1 MDRYDM
7 EIEEPRDF
15 KWLWWAVPIVVVAGL
30 GGALYYGRYYKQQ
43 PVAAQVQTEP
53 AAPVAEAEAPAVR
66 NTIEPPAGTAAA
78 DPLPPLGASDG
89 EMRNSL
95 EGVFGR
101 SLENFLVPRDIVRH
115 FVATI
120 DNLPRKKNAAQ
131 MWPVKPTAGEFAIS
145 GSNDE
150 LITLNEENYARYE
163 PLMAVLKNTD
173 ATEVAALYKRFYPLF
188 QKAYEE
194 QGYPDGYFNDR
205 LVAVIDHLLETPEV
219 QGPIP
224 LNQPKVFYEF
234 ADPALEQRSSGQ
246 KLLIRMGPGNAAL
259 IKLKLRELRRE
270 IVTRS

>member
-1 MDRYDM
+1 MYRYDM
-7 EIEEPRDF
+7 EIEEPRNY
-15 KWLWWAVPIVVVAGL
+15 KWLWWAVPIVAIAGL

-43 PVAAQVQTEP
+43 Q
-53 AAPVAEAEAPAVR
+53 PVAEQAQAEPKAPAAETPPVR
-66 NTIEPPAGTAAA
+66 NTIEPPATAAA
-78 DPLPPLGASDG
+78 AEPLPELSASDG

-101 SLENFLVPRDIVRH
+101 SLENFLVPKDIVRH
-115 FVATI
+115 FVATV

-131 MWPVKPTAGEFAIS
+131 MWPVKPTAGEFAIE

-150 LITLNEENYARYE
+150 LITLNEANYARYE

-205 LVAVIDHLLETPEV
+205 LIAVIDHLLETPEV
-219 QGPIP
+219 QGPVR
-224 LNQPKVFYEF
+224 LNQPKVYYEF

-246 KLLIRMGPGNAAL
+246 KLLIRMGPSNAASV
-259 IKLKLRELRRE
+259 KLKLRELRRE
-270 IVTRS
+270 IVKRN

>member
-1 MDRYDM
+1 MNYYDM
-7 EIEEPRDF
+7 EIEEPRNYR
-15 KWLWWAVPIVVVAGL
+15 WLWWAVPVVVAVGL

-43 PVAAQVQTEP
+43 PVAEQAPAEP
-53 AAPVAEAEAPAVR
+53 AAPIAETPPVR
-66 NTIEPPAGTAAA
+66 NTIEPPASITAAA
-78 DPLPPLGASDG
+78 PLPELGASDAQ
-89 EMRNSL
+89 MRNSL
-95 EGVFGR
+95 EGMFGR
-101 SLENFLVPRDIVRH
+101 ALESFLVPKDIVRN

-131 MWPVKPTAGEFAIS
+131 MWPVKPTAGEFAIN

-150 LITLNEENYARYE
+150 LITLNEQNYARYE

-173 ATEVAALYKRFYPLF
+173 ATEIAALYKRFYPLF

-205 LVAVIDHLLETPEV
+205 LVAVIDHLLETPAI

-224 LNQPKVFYEF
+224 LNQPKVYYEF

-246 KLLIRMGPGNAAL
+246 KLLIRMGPGNAAV

-270 IVTRS
+270 IVKRS

>member
-7 EIEEPRDF
+7 EIEEPRNF

-43 PVAAQVQTEP
+43 PVAEQVQAKP
-53 AAPVAEAEAPAVR
+53 EAPAAETSAAIR
-66 NTIEPPAGTAAA
+66 NKIEPPAGTAPAA
-78 DPLPPLGASDG
+78 PLPELSGSDG
-89 EMRNSL
+89 EIRNSL

-101 SLENFLVPRDIVRH
+101 SLENFLVPKDIVRH

-131 MWPVKPTAGEFAIS
+131 MWPVKPTAGEFAIN

-150 LITLNEENYARYE
+150 LITLREENYARYE

-219 QGPIP
+219 QGPIA
-224 LNQPKVFYEF
+224 LTQPKVYYEF

-246 KLLIRMGPGNAAL
+246 KLLIRMGPGNAASV
-259 IKLKLRELRRE
+259 KLKLRELRRE
-270 IVTRS
+270 IVKRS

>member
-1 MDRYDM
+1 MYRYDM
-7 EIEEPRDF
+7 EIEEPRNYR
-15 KWLWWAVPIVVVAGL
+15 WLWWAVPIVVAAGL

-43 PVAAQVQTEP
+43 PVAEQAQAQPEAPP
-53 AAPVAEAEAPAVR
+53 AAQAAPVR

-78 DPLPPLGASDG
+78 EPLPELGASDG

-101 SLENFLVPRDIVRH
+101 SVENFLVPKDIVRH

-131 MWPVKPTAGEFAIS
+131 MWPVKPTAGEFAIN

-173 ATEVAALYKRFYPLF
+173 ASEVAALYKRFYPLF

-205 LVAVIDHLLETPEV
+205 LVAVIDHLLETPAV

-224 LNQPKVFYEF
+224 LNQPKVYYEF

-246 KLLIRMGPGNAAL
+246 KLLIRMGPTNAAV

-270 IVTRS
+270 IVKRS